1 MGLELER
8 RQARAR
14 AAMKAEQRIIRE
26 QQRAQRNEINDALAE
41 YSRSLEKQLGMMLA
55 EERQRTDDKIR
66 AELTKQRAAES
77 AEVIDLPPLQWKR
90 HVA

>member
-1 MGLELER
+1 
-8 RQARAR
+8 
-14 AAMKAEQRIIRE
+14 MKAEQRIIRE

>member
-1 MGLELER
+1 
-8 RQARAR
+8 
-14 AAMKAEQRIIRE
+14 MKAEQRIIRE

-66 AELTKQRAAES
+66 AEL
-77 AEVIDLPPLQWKR
+77 D
-90 HVA
+90 